1 MRFSKNPTTNKILSW
16 AFMIVSILC
25 ILYTVMDVYGDDQK
39 AKAMTVMENSLPKHG
54 YDVDS
59 ELTPIN
65 VQAKIS
71 FPTYYWSTFVTK
83 ENRNKN
89 YAAMKKAG
97 VKISKDDADRP
108 YYYQVYASKKGLFNW
123 EVTVIDARTDKQK
136 TYTTSYNGK

>member
-1 MRFSKNPTTNKILSW
+1 MF
-16 AFMIVSILC
+16 
-25 ILYTVMDVYGDDQK
+25 TVMVKKD
-39 AKAMTVMENSLPKHG
+39 KAMTVMENSLPKHG

-59 ELTPIN
+59 ELTPID

-108 YYYQVYASKKGLFNW
+108 YYYQVYASKRAFL
-123 EVTVIDARTDKQK
+123 T
-136 TYTTSYNGK
+136 GKWRLLTLALISKRLILRHTMENRKSGS